1 MGKIYNQV
9 LSNISTALAS
19 TMITVIRRELPTSL
33 LPVAD
38 LSQQMRKQYL
48 SLCFGTSFSTIF
60 CNIMLT

>member
-1 MGKIYNQV
+1 MLPSDLVLYAMGKTYDQV

-19 TMITVIRRELPTSL
+19 TTIIVIRRELPTSL

-48 SLCFGTSFSTIF
+48 GLSLLW
-60 CNIMLT
+60 N